1 MGNTLPKNLPGEPLA
16 GPNVKQGEFSSSGQL
31 NTTALKADTMGP
43 NNKAETNSINN
54 SKKKKTNKG
63 PKTNILTN
71 FYRGSKAHAKNFNKQ
86 Y

>member
-43 NNKAETNSINN
+43 NNKAETNSTGN
-54 SKKKKTNKG
+54 SKGGAKMNMLAYIYRESKT
-63 PKTNILTN
+63 KTKTT
-71 FYRGSKAHAKNFNKQ
+71 SKQ